1 MSRLLLR
8 TALVNLRSR
17 PLQTTLVAI
26 IIVAASATLALALS
40 LRAGAA
46 DPYDQIARATNAADV
61 HIFAPKEGGADVTQ
75 LAHARGV
82 RAAEGPFQ
90 ILGVRVLSR
99 PSNLNIALV
108 GVGTQPPRL
117 DRPKVTDGRWLSGA
131 PGEIVLDRRTAHDRG
146 LHVGQRLTILLRDR
160 RATLTVV
167 GIAVASG
174 REGEWVRQPTLAAL
188 AASTDTRD
196 LYGSLLE
203 LQLDDRSQS
212 AAFVDDVRR
221 RYQPD
226 QLNAYDWRDDRQDVI
241 DRTSTSSVVLGS
253 ASLAALLAV
262 GFIIANAIG
271 GRILASRRDIGLLK
285 AVGFTPGGVTALFV
299 IENLILA
306 VGASIAGTA
315 IGIVLSPL
323 LLEPTANLLGTA
335 TPSGLRPATIAIGV
349 FGVAGVVCLFTALPA
364 WRAGRLGVLDAI
376 ALGRTSVSTKP
387 SRVAGAAAALH
398 MPPAVVLGVKDAF
411 ASRSRAS
418 MTVASLALT
427 MATVVF
433 ALGTEATYR
442 RVIQDSSLRAKPY
455 ELLVAANNVSP
466 ARTRQLLAAQG
477 DKVTGTATV
486 AGTTATVPGHAIDI
500 WARAVGGDYAHR
512 PYAVRDG
519 RMLAGPGEAIVGRG
533 LLNDLGLHVGDRVTL
548 MAEGARLNLRIVGRY
563 VEPDND
569 ARTAIFD
576 ERSVPPAALKRFGPM
591 QYELQLAHRGDAH
604 AVQAALLRESRGD
617 LDIEVTEDSVRQERA
632 DLRPVLYGSDAV
644 LLAIGLV
651 NLLTTLLLGI
661 RERVRD
667 FAIFKVVGLTPRQV
681 LASVTAGGTLVS
693 SLAVIGGIVIG
704 VPVFH
709 LLVTVTNPTDGPDLV
724 TSPTWWWVLLMFPG
738 ALIFTTLASVL
749 PARRAA
755 AIKPAEAL
763 RYE

>member
-1 MSRLLLR
+1 M
-8 TALVNLRSR
+8 
-17 PLQTTLVAI
+17 
-26 IIVAASATLALALS
+26 
-40 LRAGAA
+40 
-46 DPYDQIARATNAADV
+46 
-61 HIFAPKEGGADVTQ
+61 
-75 LAHARGV
+75 
-82 RAAEGPFQ
+82 
-90 ILGVRVLSR
+90 
-99 PSNLNIALV
+99 
-108 GVGTQPPRL
+108 GT
-117 DRPKVTDGRWLSGA
+117 
-131 PGEIVLDRRTAHDRG
+131 
-146 LHVGQRLTILLRDR
+146 
-160 RATLTVV
+160 
-167 GIAVASG
+167 
-174 REGEWVRQPTLAAL
+174 
-188 AASTDTRD
+188 
-196 LYGSLLE
+196 
-203 LQLDDRSQS
+203 
-212 AAFVDDVRR
+212 
-221 RYQPD
+221 
-226 QLNAYDWRDDRQDVI
+226 VI
-241 DRTSTSSVVLGS
+241 
-253 ASLAALLAV
+253 
-262 GFIIANAIG
+262 
-271 GRILASRRDIGLLK
+271 
-285 AVGFTPGGVTALFV
+285 
-299 IENLILA
+299 
-306 VGASIAGTA
+306 
-315 IGIVLSPL
+315 
-323 LLEPTANLLGTA
+323 
-335 TPSGLRPATIAIGV
+335 
-349 FGVAGVVCLFTALPA
+349 
-364 WRAGRLGVLDAI
+364 
-376 ALGRTSVSTKP
+376 
-387 SRVAGAAAALH
+387 
-398 MPPAVVLGVKDAF
+398 M
-411 ASRSRAS
+411 
-418 MTVASLALT
+418 
-427 MATVVF
+427 

-455 ELLVAANNVSP
+455 ELLVSANNVSP

-477 DKVTGTATV
+477 DEVTGTATV

-500 WARAVGGDYAHR
+500 WARAVGGDYARR

-563 VEPDND
+563 IEPDND

-576 ERSVPPAALKRFGPM
+576 QRSVPPAALKRFGPT

-604 AVQAALLRESRGD
+604 AVQAALLRESRGE

-681 LASVTAGGTLVS
+681 LASVTAGGTLVA